1 MNIFY
6 LTVTTTEVIEKTTDF
21 FSVENLKK
29 ILNAFLAGV
38 QLYAW
43 KLILA
48 IIIWFI
54 GKKLIHVGIKIM
66 NKALG
71 RTGLD
76 TGVVKF
82 LCSLTRFAA
91 YIIILIQIIKILG
104 FETSTFVALLGT
116 AGLAFGLAL
125 QGSLSNF
132 AGGVLIL
139 IFKPFRVGDYIVS
152 GVNEGTVK
160 AIDLLYTKLITLD
173 NKTITIP
180 NGMLANSSVVNVCS
194 EDTRRI
200 DIQIPIGY
208 TSDIKKAKTLL
219 YDILMDQP
227 QIFKDQEISV
237 IVKSLEDSRVLLETR
252 AWVNTGNW
260 WETKCELLER
270 YIEVF
275 NDNGIDIPFRK
286 MDVNIENNNA

>member
-1 MNIFY
+1 MNTFY
-6 LTVTTTEVIEKTTDF
+6 LTAIPPDVIEKTTDF
-21 FSVENLKK
+21 FSLENLKN
-29 ILNAFLAGV
+29 IRDSFLAGA

-54 GKKLIHVGIKIM
+54 GKKIIQFGVKIM

-139 IFKPFRVGDYIVS
+139 IFKPFRVDDYIVS
-152 GVNEGTVK
+152 GTNEGTVK
-160 AIDLLYTKLITLD
+160 VIDLLYTKLITID

-194 EDTRRI
+194 QDTRRI
-200 DIQIPIGY
+200 EIQIPIGY
-208 TSDIKKAKTLL
+208 TSDIKKAKGLL
-219 YDILMDQP
+219 YDILVDQP
-227 QIFKDQEISV
+227 QIFKDQEIVV
-237 IVKSLEDSRVLLETR
+237 IVKSLEDNRVLLETR
-252 AWVNTGNW
+252 AWVNTANYW
-260 WETKCELLER
+260 DTKCELLEKFL
-270 YIEVF
+270 EVF
-275 NDNGIDIPFRK
+275 NENGIDIPFR
-286 MDVNIENNNA
+286 MLDVNIKK

>member
-6 LTVTTTEVIEKTTDF
+6 LTTITADVIGKINDF
-21 FSVENLKK
+21 FSANNLKN
-29 ILNAFLAGV
+29 ILNSFLAGA
-38 QLYAW
+38 QQYAW
-43 KLILA
+43 KFVVA
-48 IIIWFI
+48 IVIWFI
-54 GKKLIHVGIKIM
+54 GKKLIRFGVKIM

-71 RTGLD
+71 KTGLD
-76 TGVVKF
+76 IGVVKF
-82 LCSLTRFAA
+82 LCSLTRFGA
-91 YIIILIQIIKILG
+91 YLIILIQIIKILG

-139 IFKPFRVGDYIVS
+139 IFKPFRVDDYIVS

-160 AIDLLYTKLITLD
+160 VIDLLYTKLITID

-194 EDTRRI
+194 QDTRRI

-208 TSDIKKAKTLL
+208 TSDIKKAKGLL
-219 YDILMDQP
+219 YDILVDQA

-237 IVKSLEDSRVLLETR
+237 IVKNLEDTRVLLETR
-252 AWVNTGNW
+252 AWVNTGNYW
-260 WETKCELLER
+260 DTRCELLEKF
-270 YIEVF
+270 IEVF
-275 NDNGIDIPFRK
+275 NDNGIEIPFRK
-286 MDVNIENNNA
+286 LDVNIEK

>member
-6 LTVTTTEVIEKTTDF
+6 LDTTTTDVIEKTTDF
-21 FSVENLKK
+21 FSVDNLKN
-29 ILNAFLAGV
+29 ILNSFLAGA

-43 KLILA
+43 KIILA
-48 IIIWFI
+48 IIIWII
-54 GKKLIHVGIKIM
+54 GKRLIRFAVKIM

-71 RTGLD
+71 KTGLD
-76 TGVVKF
+76 TGVAKF

-139 IFKPFRVGDYIVS
+139 IFKPFRVDDYIVS

-160 AIDLLYTKLITLD
+160 VIDLLYTKLVTID

-194 EDTRRI
+194 QDTRRI

-208 TSDIKKAKTLL
+208 TSDIKKAKGLL
-219 YDILMDQP
+219 HDILAEQP
-227 QIFKDQEISV
+227 QIFKDQDITV
-237 IVKSLEDSRVLLETR
+237 IVKSLDDNRVLLETR
-252 AWVNTGNW
+252 AWVSTGNYW
-260 WETKCELLER
+260 DTKCELLEKFL
-270 YIEVF
+270 EVF
-275 NDNGIDIPFRK
+275 NENGIDIPFSK
-286 MDVNIENNNA
+286 VDVNIEK

>member
-1 MNIFY
+1 MNTFY
-6 LTVTTTEVIEKTTDF
+6 LTTEVIEKTTDF
-21 FSVENLKK
+21 FSAANLNNIK
-29 ILNAFLAGV
+29 NSFLIGLQV
-38 QLYAW
+38 YAW

-48 IIIWFI
+48 IIIWFV
-54 GKKLIHVGIKIM
+54 GKKLIHFGIKLM

-71 RTGLD
+71 KTGLD
-76 TGVVKF
+76 TVVVKF
-82 LCSLTRFAA
+82 LCSLTRFAV

-139 IFKPFRVGDYIVS
+139 IFKPFRVDDYIVS

-160 AIDLLYTKLITLD
+160 VIDLLYTKLLTLD

-180 NGMLANSSVVNVCS
+180 NGLLANSSVVNVCS
-194 EDTRRI
+194 QDTRRI
-200 DIQIPIGY
+200 DIEIPIGY
-208 TSDIKKAKTLL
+208 TSDIKKAKGLL
-219 YDILMDQP
+219 SDILLDQP

-237 IVKSLEDSRVLLETR
+237 IVKSLEDNRVLLETR
-252 AWVNTGNW
+252 AWVNTGNYW
-260 WETKCELLER
+260 NTKCELLER
-270 YIEVF
+270 FIEVF
-275 NDNGIDIPFRK
+275 NDNGIEIPFNK
-286 MDVNIENNNA
+286 LDINIKK

>member
-1 MNIFY
+1 MNLFY
-6 LTVTTTEVIEKTTDF
+6 LTTTTTDVIEKTTDF
-21 FSVENLKK
+21 FSADNLKN
-29 ILNAFLAGV
+29 IQNSFLAVV

-48 IIIWFI
+48 IIIWFV
-54 GKKLIHVGIKIM
+54 GKKLIHLGVKIM
-66 NKALG
+66 SKALG
-71 RTGLD
+71 KTDLD

-82 LCSLTRFAA
+82 LCSLTRFAT

-139 IFKPFRVGDYIVS
+139 IFKPFRVDDYIVS

-160 AIDLLYTKLITLD
+160 VIDLLYTKLITID

-194 EDTRRI
+194 QDTRRI

-208 TSDIKKAKTLL
+208 TSDIKKAKALL
-219 YDILMDQP
+219 YDILVDQP
-227 QIFKDQEISV
+227 QIFKDQEIAI
-237 IVKSLEDSRVLLETR
+237 IVKSLEDNRVILETR
-252 AWVNTGNW
+252 AWVNTGNYW
-260 WETKCELLER
+260 DVKCELLER
-270 YIEVF
+270 FIDVF
-275 NDNGIDIPFRK
+275 NENGIVIPFHK
-286 MDVNIENNNA
+286 VGVNIEK

>member
-6 LTVTTTEVIEKTTDF
+6 LTTTPTEVIEF
-21 FSVENLKK
+21 FSVENLKN
-29 ILNAFLAGV
+29 IRNGFLAGV

-54 GKKLIHVGIKIM
+54 GKKLIQLGVKIM
-66 NKALG
+66 NKALS

-104 FETSTFVALLGT
+104 FETTTFVALLGT

-139 IFKPFRVGDYIVS
+139 IFKPFRVDDYIVS

-160 AIDLLYTKLITLD
+160 VIDLLYTKLLTLD

-180 NGMLANSSVVNVCS
+180 NGTLANSSVINVCS
-194 EDTRRI
+194 QDTRRI
-200 DIQIPIGY
+200 DIEIPIGY
-208 TSDIKKAKTLL
+208 TSDIKKAKGLL
-219 YDILMDQP
+219 HDILVDQP
-227 QIFKDQEISV
+227 QIFKDQEITV

-252 AWVNTGNW
+252 AWVNTSNYW
-260 WETKCELLER
+260 DTKCELLER
-270 YIEVF
+270 FLEVF
-275 NDNGIDIPFRK
+275 NDNGIEIPFNK
-286 MDVNIENNNA
+286 MDINLKKESDVII

>member
-6 LTVTTTEVIEKTTDF
+6 LDTTTDVIEKTTDF
-21 FSVENLKK
+21 FSVDNLKN
-29 ILNAFLAGV
+29 IRDSFLAGA
-38 QLYAW
+38 QQYAW
-43 KLILA
+43 KIILA
-48 IIIWFI
+48 IIIWVI
-54 GKKLIHVGIKIM
+54 GKRLIRFAVKIM
-66 NKALG
+66 NKALAK
-71 RTGLD
+71 TGLD
-76 TGVVKF
+76 TGVAKF

-139 IFKPFRVGDYIVS
+139 IFKPFRVDDYIVS

-160 AIDLLYTKLITLD
+160 VIDLLYTKLVTID

-194 EDTRRI
+194 QDTRRI

-208 TSDIKKAKTLL
+208 TSDIKKAKGLL
-219 YDILMDQP
+219 HDILAEQP
-227 QIFKDQEISV
+227 QIFKDQDITV
-237 IVKSLEDSRVLLETR
+237 IVKSLDDNRVLLETR
-252 AWVNTGNW
+252 AWVSTGNYW
-260 WETKCELLER
+260 DTKCELLEKFL
-270 YIEVF
+270 EVF
-275 NDNGIDIPFRK
+275 NENGIDIPFSK
-286 MDVNIENNNA
+286 VDVNIEK